1 MGVAVEKKKK
11 EFIDLGFPKKEATIK
26 AHEWCKLTNTCRGCS
41 QPVAT
46 SEWSNSYKGE
56 GYCMGCM

>member
-1 MGVAVEKKKK
+1 MGVLVEQKKK

-46 SEWSNSYKGE
+46 SEWSSKE
-56 GYCMGCM
+56 GYCIGCM